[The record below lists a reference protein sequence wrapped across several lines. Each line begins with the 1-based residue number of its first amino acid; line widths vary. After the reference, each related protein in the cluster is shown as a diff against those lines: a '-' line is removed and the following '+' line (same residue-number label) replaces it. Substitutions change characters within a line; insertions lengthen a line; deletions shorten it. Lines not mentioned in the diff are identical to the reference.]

1 MIPGTKSQKA
11 FLNFIFTLK
20 RKSDLIR
27 LRKFMVVFH
36 NFILCLNY
44 RDKFSIHQT
53 DCLGTAN
60 DHAFCAEMVGV
71 LPQIR
76 VYRGKELIS
85 THVEPETVSDFLE
98 RAIIESQPDLPP
110 AGLG

>member
-1 MIPGTKSQKA
+1 MFYDFIPGINY
-11 FLNFIFTLK
+11 LN
-20 RKSDLIR
+20 
-27 LRKFMVVFH
+27 
-36 NFILCLNY
+36 
-44 RDKFSIHQT
+44 KFSIHQT

-60 DHAFCAEMVGV
+60 DHAFCAEMVGA

>member
-1 MIPGTKSQKA
+1 
-11 FLNFIFTLK
+11 
-20 RKSDLIR
+20 
-27 LRKFMVVFH
+27 
-36 NFILCLNY
+36 
-44 RDKFSIHQT
+44 
-53 DCLGTAN
+53 
-60 DHAFCAEMVGV
+60 MVGV